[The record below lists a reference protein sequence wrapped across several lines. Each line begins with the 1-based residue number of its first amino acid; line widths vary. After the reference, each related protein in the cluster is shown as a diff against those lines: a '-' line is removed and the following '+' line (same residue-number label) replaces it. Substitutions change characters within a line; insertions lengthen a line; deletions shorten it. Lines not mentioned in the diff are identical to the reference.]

1 MSPLPSPLPN
11 PLPGQLLPQVMALA
25 EQAGRMITAEATR
38 PGGPR
43 GTGAHAPVD
52 GAIEVLLRTAL
63 LTLLP
68 AAWRGEE
75 TGAAPGPDNGFCW
88 LVDPQDGTSAFLTG
102 QRGSAVS
109 IALLHEGRPLLGVVH
124 APLPPDRG
132 PDTIAWAE
140 GLDHLIRDGA
150 PWPHRLDRA
159 RLGAGDVVLM
169 APAAARFPLGNG
181 RALHPARFVAQ
192 PSIAY
197 RLARVAAGDAAAAA
211 SIIPTSGW
219 DYAAGHALLLGAG
232 GALLNEAGRPVTYTQ
247 TGESQAGR
255 CFGGAQGVAR
265 DLSNRNWNAVA
276 GGRPLQ
282 PRTSLAWPPRGWDVA
297 LDRALGCLFGQ
308 VAGDSLGSLV
318 EFKSPA
324 EIVRHHPDGL
334 RDLADGGTW
343 STMAGQPT
351 DDSELA
357 LDLARILAGRPAWS
371 AEAVAAAYA
380 GWHASRP
387 FDIGGT
393 TAQALSAAA
402 AAPEGRVAAAARRA
416 ANAYSRANGAL
427 MRCAPIG
434 LWARHAREAAEAA
447 REDARLTHPNPMCQA
462 ASAGFVAAIATA
474 LTGGDAA
481 AMLEAAEAELQRDAP
496 DELRIALALARQGE
510 GPANFI
516 HQQGYVLIAFQNAF
530 RHLAQATPLEE
541 AVVRTVAEGGDTDT
555 NAAICGALL
564 GAAQGSAAVPMR
576 WRMAIQSCRPMEE
589 LGALQPRPPRYW
601 PDDLPALAEALL
613 RRD

>member
-1 MSPLPSPLPN
+1 MTQIRN
-11 PLPGQLLPQVMALA
+11 LLPFVTTLA
-25 EQAGRMITAEATR
+25 EQAGGMIAAEFTR

-43 GTGAHAPVD
+43 GGGGHAPVD
-52 GAIEVLLRTAL
+52 DAIEAMLRPAL

-88 LVDPQDGTSAFLTG
+88 LVDPQDGTSAFLAG

-109 IALLHEGRPLLGVVH
+109 IALLQDGRPVLGVVH

-132 PDTIAWAE
+132 PDTIGWAE
-140 GLDHLIRDGA
+140 GLDQPIRNGA
-150 PWPHRLDRA
+150 PCPHRLDA
-159 RLGAGDVVLM
+159 ASLAPGDVVLM
-169 APAAARFPLGNG
+169 SPAAARFPFGNG
-181 RALHPARFVAQ
+181 RALQPARFVAQ

-197 RLARVAAGDAAAAA
+197 RLARVAAGDGAAAA
-211 SIIPTSGW
+211 SIIPTNGW

-232 GALLNEAGRPVTYTQ
+232 GALLNEAGRPMAYTAA
-247 TGESQAGR
+247 GESRTRR
-255 CFGGAQGVAR
+255 CFGGAEGVAR
-265 DLSNRNWNAVA
+265 DLA
-276 GGRPLQ
+276 GRDWSALAQGQAMP
-282 PRTSLAWPPRGWDVA
+282 PRTNRAPPRRGWDLA

-318 EFKSPA
+318 EFKSPE
-324 EIVRHHPDGL
+324 EIARRYPGGL
-334 RDLADGGTW
+334 RNLADGGTW
-343 STMAGQPT
+343 STLAGQPT

-357 LDLARILAGRPAWS
+357 LDLARTLAGSVEWS
-371 AEAVAAAYA
+371 AEAVAVAYA
-380 GWHASRP
+380 GWRASHP
-387 FDIGGT
+387 FDIGST

-402 AAPEGRVAAAARRA
+402 TAPPGRVAATARRA
-416 ANAYSRANGAL
+416 ASTYSKANGAL

-434 LWARHAREAAEAA
+434 IWAGDPIEAAEAA
-447 REDARLTHPNPMCQA
+447 RDDAGLTHPNPLCAA

-474 LTGGDAA
+474 RAGGDAA
-481 AMLEAAEAELQRDAP
+481 AMLDAAEAELWRDAP
-496 DELRIALALARQGE
+496 DELHVALDLARRGE
-510 GPANFI
+510 GPASFTL
-516 HQQGYVLIAFQNAF
+516 QQGHVLIAFQNAF
-530 RHLAQATPLEE
+530 RHLAQGTPLEQ
-541 AVVRTVAEGGDTDT
+541 AVIATVAEGGDTDT

-564 GAAQGSAAVPMR
+564 GAAQGVSAVPMR
-576 WRMAIQSCRPMEE
+576 WRMAIQSCRPMEA

>member
-1 MSPLPSPLPN
+1 MTQIPS
-11 PLPGQLLPQVMALA
+11 LLPAVTALA
-25 EQAGRMITAEATR
+25 EQAGRMLADEFTR
-38 PGGPR
+38 PGGPQ
-43 GTGAHAPVD
+43 GQSGHAPVD
-52 GAIEVLLRTAL
+52 DAIEFMLRPAL
-63 LTLLP
+63 LSLLP

-75 TGAAPGPDNGFCW
+75 TGAAAGPGNDFCW
-88 LVDPQDGTSAFLTG
+88 VVDPQDGTSAFLAG

-109 IALLHEGRPLLGVVH
+109 IALLRGTVPVLGVVH

-140 GLDHLIRDGA
+140 GMDHLLRDGA
-150 PWPHRLDRA
+150 PCPRPPRGA
-159 RLGAGDVVLM
+159 RLSPGDVVLM

-181 RALHPARFVAQ
+181 RAVQPARFVAL

-211 SIIPTSGW
+211 SVIPTSGW
-219 DYAAGHALLLGAG
+219 DYAAGHALLRGAG
-232 GALLNEAGRPVTYTQ
+232 GVLLNEAGRPVTYGEA
-247 TGESQAGR
+247 GESAARR
-255 CFGGAQGVAR
+255 CFGGAAGIAR
-265 DLSNRNWNAVA
+265 ELSNRDWSSLAE
-276 GGRPLQ
+276 GHPLA
-282 PRTSLAWPPRGWDVA
+282 PRTTPAGPRLGWDLA

-318 EFKSPA
+318 EFRSPA
-324 EIVRHHPDGL
+324 EIARRYPEGL

-343 STMAGQPT
+343 STLAGQPT

-357 LDLARILAGRPAWS
+357 LDLARTLAGRAAWS

-380 GWHASRP
+380 GWHRSRP

-402 AAPEGRVAAAARRA
+402 AAPEGNAAEAARHA
-416 ANAYSRANGAL
+416 ASTYSKANGAL

-434 LWARHAREAAEAA
+434 LWARHPAEAAAAA

-462 ASAGFVAAIATA
+462 ASAAFTVAIATA
-474 LTGGDAA
+474 LARGDGT
-481 AMLEAAEAELQRDAP
+481 AMLDAAEAELRRDAP
-496 DELRIALALARQGE
+496 EELCVALALARQGE
-510 GPANFI
+510 GPASFT
-516 HQQGYVLIAFQNAF
+516 HQQGYVRIAFQNAF
-530 RHLAQATPLEE
+530 RHLALGTPLEG
-541 AVVRTVAEGGDTDT
+541 ALVATVAEGGDTDT

-576 WRMAIQSCRPMEE
+576 WRMAIQACRPIEA

-613 RRD
+613 SRG